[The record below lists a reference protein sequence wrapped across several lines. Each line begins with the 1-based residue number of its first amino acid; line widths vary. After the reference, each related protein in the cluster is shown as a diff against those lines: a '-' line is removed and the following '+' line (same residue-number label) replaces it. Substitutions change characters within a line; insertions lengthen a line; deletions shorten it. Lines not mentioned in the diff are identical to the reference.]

1 MRNRPD
7 EKIVEM
13 EGRSVLS
20 FLFIYI
26 SAKHFYIILLRIN
39 YTAILRYH
47 YSIVQKTDSKG
58 ASSTSFLYLFCR
70 MILYTRFGYH
80 GPQIKFCGWAYEM
93 NFCVWN
99 FMPISKIAKK
109 EVLNRSSNY

>member
-1 MRNRPD
+1 MSKLISQINKSHTMRNRPD

-58 ASSTSFLYLFCR
+58 ASSTYFFI
-70 MILYTRFGYH
+70 IL
-80 GPQIKFCGWAYEM
+80 
-93 NFCVWN
+93 
-99 FMPISKIAKK
+99 
-109 EVLNRSSNY
+109 LNDPV